1 MDNNLEEDDALELIF
16 RRIKEL
22 EDKIA
27 TSRAIIDL
35 TQILVLELKTEFKSL
50 REELKQQQINNNKE

>member
-1 MDNNLEEDDALELIF
+1 MNKNLEEDDALELIF

-22 EDKIA
+22 EEQI
-27 TSRAIIDL
+27 TISRGIIDL

-50 REELKQQQINNNKE
+50 REELKQPRSTKDN